1 MGGVTVFD
9 LPENLVDSV
18 RSDRSPQRD
27 AWLADLPRLVGEF
40 TDRWALTVGPPFQPG
55 GRSAWVAPARDRA
68 GRDLVLKLAW
78 QHDEARHEAAGLRA
92 WDGDGAARLH
102 DHATG
107 DATSILLLERC
118 RPGTPLDAALP
129 EAEQDRIVAGLLKRL
144 WQAPALP
151 AVFRPLQVMCDAWAT
166 QFQQRM
172 AGAPGRLDPG
182 LARAAITLLRTLPAT
197 ADRRVLL
204 ATDLHAG
211 NVLAADREPWLAID
225 PKPYL
230 GDPAYDAVQHLLN
243 CEQRL
248 TADPAGLAHRMADLL
263 DLDRDRLRQW
273 LFARCTQES
282 LDQPD
287 LRQVAARIAP
297 S

>member
-27 AWLADLPRLVGEF
+27 AWLAELPRLVGEF

-92 WDGDGAARLH
+92 WDGDGDGAVRLH

-118 RPGTPLDAALP
+118 RPYVP
-129 EAEQDRIVAGLLKRL
+129 
-144 WQAPALP
+144 QAT
-151 AVFRPLQVMCDAWAT
+151 VRF
-166 QFQQRM
+166 
-172 AGAPGRLDPG
+172 
-182 LARAAITLLRTLPAT
+182 ARSV
-197 ADRRVLL
+197 RVLL
-204 ATDLHAG
+204 T
-211 NVLAADREPWLAID
+211 
-225 PKPYL
+225 
-230 GDPAYDAVQHLLN
+230 
-243 CEQRL
+243 
-248 TADPAGLAHRMADLL
+248 
-263 DLDRDRLRQW
+263 
-273 LFARCTQES
+273 
-282 LDQPD
+282 
-287 LRQVAARIAP
+287 
-297 S
+297 